1 MVGGPVLLLSK
12 KSKQVFLHQK
22 GPEEAAY
29 TPEAFEEGGRWEA
42 GFMIY
47 CAVSIMKNNL
57 CRLLSLLVA
66 T

>member
-29 TPEAFEEGGRWEA
+29 TPEAFEGGGR
-42 GFMIY
+42 
-47 CAVSIMKNNL
+47 
-57 CRLLSLLVA
+57 LVL
-66 T
+66 